1 MKKFLAIAMI
11 IAGVFTVNNAMAQHP
26 EGGQRPQRPQMVNHS
41 DTPEGKQVLE
51 LSKQMW
57 QWMADKDATKL
68 ANLYH
73 DSAVFVHM
81 GGAWGKEQEVGI
93 IGGGMIHYK
102 HADMH
107 NVSVRFAG
115 EESAIVLSDLD
126 LLAVVGGNEV
136 TNHFMVTE
144 NYIKVNGEWKLTVL
158 AFTKLN
164 N

>member
-1 MKKFLAIAMI
+1 MKYIYSLLILTLFC
-11 IAGVFTVNNAMAQHP
+11 VNQLVAQ
-26 EGGQRPQRPQMVNHS
+26 ERPAASRPPQPQIVNHS
-41 DTPEGKQVLE
+41 DTPEGKEVLA
-51 LSKQMW
+51 LSADKW
-57 QWMADKDATKL
+57 QWMADKDADKL
-68 ANLYH
+68 ATLFH
-73 DSAVFVHM
+73 ESSVFVHM
-81 GGAWGKEQEVGI
+81 GGAWGKAQEVAI
-93 IGGGMIHYK
+93 IRGGMIHYK

-107 NVSVRFAG
+107 NASVRFAG

-144 NYIKVNGEWKLTVL
+144 NYIKVNGEWKLTIL

>member
-1 MKKFLAIAMI
+1 MKYIYSLLIL
-11 IAGVFTVNNAMAQHP
+11 TLCCVNQLVAQ
-26 EGGQRPQRPQMVNHS
+26 ERPAASRPPMPQMVNHS
-41 DTPEGKQVLE
+41 DTPSGKEVLS
-51 LSKQMW
+51 LSTSMW
-57 QWMADKDATKL
+57 QWMADKDADKL

-81 GGAWGKEQEVGI
+81 GGAWGKAQEVAI
-93 IGGGMIHYK
+93 IRGGMIHYK
-102 HADMH
+102 HAD
-107 NVSVRFAG
+107 VKEATVRFA
-115 EESAIVLSDLD
+115 EDDTAIVLSDLN

-144 NYIKVNGEWKLTVL
+144 NYIKVNGEWKLTIL

>member
-11 IAGVFTVNNAMAQHP
+11 IAGVFTVNNAMAQRP

-51 LSKQMW
+51 LSKQMC
-57 QWMADKDATKL
+57 
-68 ANLYH
+68 
-73 DSAVFVHM
+73 
-81 GGAWGKEQEVGI
+81 GAWGKEQEVGI

>member
-1 MKKFLAIAMI
+1 MKYIYSLLILTLFC
-11 IAGVFTVNNAMAQHP
+11 VNQLVAQ
-26 EGGQRPQRPQMVNHS
+26 ERPAASRPPQPQMVNHS
-41 DTPEGKQVLE
+41 DTPEGKQVLA

-93 IGGGMIHYK
+93 IGSGMIHYK

-107 NVSVRFAG
+107 NASVRFAG

-144 NYIKVNGEWKLTVL
+144 NYIKVNGEWKLTIL

>member
-1 MKKFLAIAMI
+1 MKKFIAIVVLLF
-11 IAGVFTVNNAMAQHP
+11 GVLFSNNIMAQGP
-26 EGGQRPQRPQMVNHS
+26 EGSQRPQRPEMVNHS
-41 DTPEGKQVLE
+41 DTPEGKQMLA
-51 LSKQMW
+51 LSTQMW
-57 QWMADKDATKL
+57 QWMADKDADKL

-81 GGAWGKEQEVGI
+81 GGAWGKQQEVGI
-93 IGGGMIHYK
+93 IGSGMIHYK
-102 HADMH
+102 KADM
-107 NVSVRFAG
+107 NSVSVRFAG
-115 EESAIVLSDLD
+115 EDSAIVLSDLN

-144 NYIKVNGEWKLTVL
+144 NYIKVGGEWKLTVL